1 MRKGL
6 WKLQSVVVTEIL
18 GKVVKIRELCV
29 IESRIDFKI
38 SELLNCLQYT
48 SLEEKLLKLNL
59 HDKDL
64 QTGNM
69 WHTSSSKTDDIDI
82 VVHTRSSL
90 VIYNIVLEIILLN
103 MPQTAL
109 TYTPCVH
116 RLIEFATVN

>member
-1 MRKGL
+1 M
-6 WKLQSVVVTEIL
+6 VTEIL

-48 SLEEKLLKLNL
+48 SLEEKFLKLNL

-90 VIYNIVLEIILLN
+90 VIYNIVLEIILLD